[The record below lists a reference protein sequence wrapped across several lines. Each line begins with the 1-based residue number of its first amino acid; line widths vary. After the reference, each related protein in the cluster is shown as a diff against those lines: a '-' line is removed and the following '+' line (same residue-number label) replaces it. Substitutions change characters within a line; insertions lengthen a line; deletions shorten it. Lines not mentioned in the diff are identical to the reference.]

1 MRKEPKML
9 TNILYKSKLAYR
21 LYIKFSKHYSRAIDF
36 LRRKLNDSIIAIDR
50 IDPCALDSD
59 MREYRSMR
67 SLGITWEQVDTL
79 SEYNRNE
86 IFEVFDFIIS
96 EKKDWNTKCNS
107 CYQEIKPLAKA
118 VVK

>member
-1 MRKEPKML
+1 ML

-21 LYIKFSKHYSRAIDF
+21 LYIKFSKLYTRVIDF
-36 LRRKLNDSIIAIDR
+36 LRRKLNDSILAIDK

-59 MREYRSMR
+59 MREYFSMR
-67 SLGITWEQVDTL
+67 TLGITWEQVEALKEGD
-79 SEYNRNE
+79 RDE

-96 EKKDWNTKCNS
+96 EKNDWNTKCNS